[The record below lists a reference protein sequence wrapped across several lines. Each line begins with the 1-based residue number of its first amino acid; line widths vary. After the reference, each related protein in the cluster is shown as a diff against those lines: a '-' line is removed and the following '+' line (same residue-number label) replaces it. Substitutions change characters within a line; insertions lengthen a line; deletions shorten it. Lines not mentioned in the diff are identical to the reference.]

1 MRISELSAR
10 SGVSVASIKYYLRE
24 GLLEAGV
31 RTAANQASY
40 GEHHVRR
47 LRLVRSLLDIGGLSI
62 AHVAA
67 TLAAVDDDTTS
78 THGAFEAV
86 MRGLGE
92 PPSSYP
98 SDSYP
103 SDSDPGYSNP
113 GDSDG
118 ETAGDAYTEVREWLS
133 DLGWHIS
140 PNAPAARRLT
150 ELILTLR
157 RFDFPVTP
165 GSFDTAARAAES
177 TAFAEVAYARAM
189 PDRTAAV
196 ETMLVGTVVIE
207 QALVEV
213 RRLALEAASARL
225 EEEP

>member
-92 PPSSYP
+92 PA
-98 SDSYP
+98 
-103 SDSDPGYSNP
+103 DSDPGYSNP

-118 ETAGDAYTEVREWLS
+118 ETAGDAYTEVREWLA